1 MRTEAELV
9 ALLGHAID
17 NATRTRAAPVDRSD
31 FLNLRL
37 YGTGAIFDSMQLVN
51 FLVLVEQMLEDE
63 LGHVVSLTSE
73 KAVSRRVSPF
83 ASIRTLVEFIR
94 EELSRTEAAC
104 A

>member
-1 MRTEAELV
+1 MKTEDLI

-17 NATRTRAAPVDRSD
+17 SATRTRETPVDRSD
-31 FLNLRL
+31 FMNLRL
-37 YGTGAIFDSMQLVN
+37 YGSGAIFDSMQLVN
-51 FLVLVEQMLEDE
+51 FLVLVEQMLEDD
-63 LGHVVSLTSE
+63 LGCVVSLTSE

-94 EELSRTEAAC
+94 EELSRTETAC